1 MKSITFYDNIILL
14 ESSGAKLVGDFEIF
28 HESDDSDNKDEGK
41 NEAVFSS
48 LTDVIKFFNND
59 KAAVTEINNRL
70 EKNSKTLAKGGIK
83 DTLILLITKLGLNIG
98 KVWQSVNKAISY
110 IWEKIKNLPGINSV
124 SSWISNMLNKVGIT
138 SLGSFKIFG
147 STLKVSDALRFI
159 TVTFVLIGSLG
170 FITKKIK
177 QLVQNHSES
186 LSVDINTTPLILTEA
201 DSTSETFMKKGTS
214 ALAKLVNFAKNI
226 GSAAEKAIV
235 GILGTMVAAGI
246 LLLIALSSR
255 KLVMNA
261 IEYSV
266 NNKGKEL
273 NGIDKAKYVGA
284 AFVEQMAKIATFG
297 GLGMDI
303 YVDDTRYKADYGS
316 KRFTPLKNN

>member
-14 ESSGAKLVGDFEIF
+14 ESSGAKLIGDFEIF
-28 HESDDSDNKDEGK
+28 HEAEDADNKEEGK

-59 KAAVTEINNRL
+59 KAAVAEINNRL

-83 DTLILLITKLGLNIG
+83 DTLLLLITKLGVNLG

-147 STLKVSDALRFI
+147 SSLKVSDALKFI

-214 ALAKLVNFAKNI
+214 ALAKLINFSKNI
-226 GSAAEKAIV
+226 GSAAEKAII

-284 AFVEQMAKIATFG
+284 AIVEQMAKIATFG

-303 YVDDTRYKADYGS
+303 YVDDSRYKADYPS
-316 KRFTPLKNN
+316 KRFLPLKTN

>member
-1 MKSITFYDNIILL
+1 
-14 ESSGAKLVGDFEIF
+14 
-28 HESDDSDNKDEGK
+28 
-41 NEAVFSS
+41 
-48 LTDVIKFFNND
+48 
-59 KAAVTEINNRL
+59 
-70 EKNSKTLAKGGIK
+70 
-83 DTLILLITKLGLNIG
+83 
-98 KVWQSVNKAISY
+98 
-110 IWEKIKNLPGINSV
+110 
-124 SSWISNMLNKVGIT
+124 
-138 SLGSFKIFG
+138 
-147 STLKVSDALRFI
+147 
-159 TVTFVLIGSLG
+159 
-170 FITKKIK
+170 
-177 QLVQNHSES
+177 
-186 LSVDINTTPLILTEA
+186 
-201 DSTSETFMKKGTS
+201 MKKGTS

-226 GSAAEKAIV
+226 GSAAEKAII

-303 YVDDTRYKADYGS
+303 YVDNDRYKADYSS
-316 KRFTPLKNN
+316 KRFLPLKTN

>member
-83 DTLILLITKLGLNIG
+83 DTLLLLITKLGVNLG

-147 STLKVSDALRFI
+147 SSLKVSDALKFI

-214 ALAKLVNFAKNI
+214 ALAKLINFSKNI
-226 GSAAEKAIV
+226 GSAAEKAII

-284 AFVEQMAKIATFG
+284 AIVEQMAKIATFG

-303 YVDDTRYKADYGS
+303 YVDNDRYKADYGS
-316 KRFTPLKNN
+316 KRFLPLKTN